1 MALQLEKVRSIF
13 STVMNPLR
21 GLTKPQIERLLI
33 DMKHGNDAVLQGVFS
48 EIEIVSPIYQV
59 CIQKRVSGVLNRKW
73 AVETLIDT
81 DAAIEQKKYVED
93 VLYKSESRNVDGLT
107 DALTWLVLANF
118 KGRAAIKPFMTDA
131 GELILKPLQNWNLL
145 YWNGEFFWNPTAEQC
160 GWMDDGKPKNII
172 PIPNSEICYLLHDRP
187 IDVPGLMIY
196 LRQLIG
202 EDQWSRF
209 VEKEGVPQVVIT
221 APEGTPDT
229 ALDAWNMRAMQIF
242 EGGSGTM
249 PPGAHVDFLTAAR
262 GQDPFTSYIQHQ
274 MEMISILATG
284 GTLMTIGGSTGLGSD
299 LASVQKKSFDSLVN
313 NDCKRIANAFSQIIN
328 KIVKFRNKKDEV
340 LVRFSFMEDSEYT
353 TKDYIEMA
361 TQLNAIGVKI
371 DKTKF
376 KEITKLEFI
385 DDTVEE
391 WTPSTEEKEKQWTP
405 DTSEEGA

>member
-1 MALQLEKVRSIF
+1 MALKLNKVRSIF
-13 STVMNPLR
+13 SNIMNPLR
-21 GLTKPQIERLLI
+21 GLTKPQIEMLLT
-33 DMKHGNDAVLQGVFS
+33 DMKHGNDAILQAAFS
-48 EIEIVSPIYQV
+48 EMETQSPIYQV
-59 CIQKRVSGVLNRKW
+59 CIQKRISGVLNRKW
-73 AVETLIDT
+73 AIETLVDT
-81 DAAIEQKKYVED
+81 SEAKAQKKYVED
-93 VLYKSESRNVDGLT
+93 MLYKAESRNEDGLT
-107 DALTWLVLANF
+107 DALSWLVLANF
-118 KGRAAIKPFMTDA
+118 KGRAAIKSFITADN
-131 GELILKPLQNWNLL
+131 ELILKPLQNWNLL
-145 YWNGEFFWNPTAEQC
+145 YWNNEFYWNPTAEQC
-160 GWMDDGKPKNII
+160 GWLDDDKPKNII
-172 PIPNSEICYLLHDRP
+172 PLPKSEICYLVHDRP

-249 PPGAHVDFLTAAR
+249 PPGARVDFLTAAR

-313 NDCKRIANAFSQIIN
+313 NDCKRISNAFTQIIE
-328 KIVKFRNKKDEV
+328 KIVKHNNKNADV
-340 LVRFSFMEDSEYT
+340 LVRFSFVEDSEYT
-353 TKDYIEMA
+353 TKDYLEMA
-361 TQLNAIGVKI
+361 VQLNGLGIKI

-385 DDTVEE
+385 DDSVEE
-391 WTPSTEEKEKQWTP
+391 WTPESVEKEKQWTP
-405 DTSEEGA
+405 EKK